1 MPEVVKMKFR
11 RLLQVLL
18 VQPTSKAQ
26 GEASVVA
33 MPFFSTVEVEVGV
46 HRKVRVHSCDDI
58 ISSDLSEREPNGPF
72 SADVTSCVLINQHCC
87 TALIFT

>member
-1 MPEVVKMKFR
+1 MPEVVTMKFR

-58 ISSDLSEREPNGPF
+58 ISSDLSEREPNCGALRAIP
-72 SADVTSCVLINQHCC
+72 CWVLGI
-87 TALIFT
+87 TLWVLRR